1 MRSNLL
7 NQEAINPTPRENVS
21 GHAPQCGYMK
31 PALSATRHCG
41 QRAAVIPLGPGE
53 QEPSFITEENNC
65 LAIFWFGYDGYLHAV
80 RWDQDS

>member
-1 MRSNLL
+1 MWIH
-7 NQEAINPTPRENVS
+7 EASIVS
-21 GHAPQCGYMK
+21 DE
-31 PALSATRHCG
+31 ALWSACSG
-41 QRAAVIPLGPGE
+41 DPLGPGE